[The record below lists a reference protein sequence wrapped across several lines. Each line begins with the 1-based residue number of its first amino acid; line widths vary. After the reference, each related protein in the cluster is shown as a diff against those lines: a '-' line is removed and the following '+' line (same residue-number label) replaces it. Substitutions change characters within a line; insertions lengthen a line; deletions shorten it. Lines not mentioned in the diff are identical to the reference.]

1 MALESL
7 KAEIGLIL
15 ETFSNPPH
23 DRYELYVQLK
33 EKLNEMRV
41 FGMTPPDDLLE
52 FEEALDEEF
61 AGKRR
66 ELHQPGEVERSA
78 LLHRNGVQPIA
89 RAPAGIGVGDD
100 VGHNRD
106 AIRARGENRRCTL
119 KRNTP
124 DGDERP
130 FGERF
135 PFGNAA
141 PTPAEPMA

>member
-41 FGMTPPDDLLE
+41 FGMTPPDDLLD

-66 ELHQPGEVERSA
+66 ELR
-78 LLHRNGVQPIA
+78 R
-89 RAPAGIGVGDD
+89 PA
-100 VGHNRD
+100 
-106 AIRARGENRRCTL
+106 
-119 KRNTP
+119 K
-124 DGDERP
+124 
-130 FGERF
+130 
-135 PFGNAA
+135 
-141 PTPAEPMA
+141 